1 MTQTVTIDELYIEIK
16 KIQETMVRRE
26 DLDALLDT
34 IEILSDPE
42 AMATIQKS
50 EDDIVAGRYR
60 EISSIDD
67 LLSEH
72 PDGMDDNELGKKL
85 QRLKQDPLNTGGWLS
100 GALHGKKATR
110 IAKRYRLIFL
120 PDERERT
127 VYLIAIDHRR
137 HIYGLR

>member
-1 MTQTVTIDELYIEIK
+1 MTQVVTIDELYTEIK

-50 EDDIVAGRYR
+50 EDDIAAGRYR

-67 LLSEH
+67 LLK
-72 PDGMDDNELGKKL
+72 EL
-85 QRLKQDPLNTGGWLS
+85 P
-100 GALHGKKATR
+100 
-110 IAKRYRLIFL
+110 
-120 PDERERT
+120 
-127 VYLIAIDHRR
+127 
-137 HIYGLR
+137 

>member
-67 LLSEH
+67 LLR
-72 PDGMDDNELGKKL
+72 EL
-85 QRLKQDPLNTGGWLS
+85 P
-100 GALHGKKATR
+100 
-110 IAKRYRLIFL
+110 
-120 PDERERT
+120 
-127 VYLIAIDHRR
+127 
-137 HIYGLR
+137 

>member
-42 AMATIQKS
+42 AMTTIQKS
-50 EDDIVAGRYR
+50 EDDIAAGRYR

-67 LLSEH
+67 LLSE
-72 PDGMDDNELGKKL
+72 
-85 QRLKQDPLNTGGWLS
+85 
-100 GALHGKKATR
+100 
-110 IAKRYRLIFL
+110 L
-120 PDERERT
+120 P
-127 VYLIAIDHRR
+127 
-137 HIYGLR
+137 